1 MVSIIIPV
9 YNGEHYIAE
18 AIDSLLKQTYDK
30 IEIIVVDDGSED
42 NTARIVKSFR
52 HVRYIHQENRGV
64 SASRNLGMSIAR
76 GDYIAFLDADD
87 LYTPEKVEKQVDV
100 LINSPD
106 VDVVYNDGIEVDK
119 NKKTLNILKSEYV
132 FENRADFVAF
142 LLFRQ
147 IVPVPASIMI
157 RKKCINEN
165 VFYSSEYVQAEDYDF
180 ILRLAERYKF
190 KYIPETLY
198 IYRRHANNLTNAHCF
213 QQKSELEVLRKIG
226 FDKIES
232 IVGQAM
238 FPPFEKRFLLAKI
251 YMKMNEYSFARD
263 IMQQLAGEKPE
274 PYLWFYLGNCSYFL
288 GNPEAAVEYYQKAI
302 LADCKMAEAYN
313 NLACIYMGKD
323 KRTASKLLQQALQLR
338 PGYMDAAHNIGQLK
352 SGMADFKLTARELRR
367 SLTNYMNVKLS

>member
-1 MVSIIIPV
+1 M
-9 YNGEHYIAE
+9 
-18 AIDSLLKQTYDK
+18 
-30 IEIIVVDDGSED
+30 
-42 NTARIVKSFR
+42 
-52 HVRYIHQENRGV
+52 
-64 SASRNLGMSIAR
+64 
-76 GDYIAFLDADD
+76 
-87 LYTPEKVEKQVDV
+87 
-100 LINSPD
+100 
-106 VDVVYNDGIEVDK
+106 
-119 NKKTLNILKSEYV
+119 
-132 FENRADFVAF
+132 
-142 LLFRQ
+142 
-147 IVPVPASIMI
+147 
-157 RKKCINEN
+157 
-165 VFYSSEYVQAEDYDF
+165 
-180 ILRLAERYKF
+180 
-190 KYIPETLY
+190 
-198 IYRRHANNLTNAHCF
+198 
-213 QQKSELEVLRKIG
+213 RKIG

-352 SGMADFKLTARELRR
+352 SGMADFKLTARELRK